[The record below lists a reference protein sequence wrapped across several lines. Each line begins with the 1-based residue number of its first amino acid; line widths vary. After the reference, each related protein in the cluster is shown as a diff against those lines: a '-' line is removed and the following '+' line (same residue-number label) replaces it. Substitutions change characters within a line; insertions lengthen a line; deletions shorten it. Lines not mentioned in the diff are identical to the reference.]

1 MATPNPTETAVDFRR
16 GLPEGLEMFD
26 VIEDPRSGNATRHPF
41 GSILFIALCALL
53 CGMNTCEDF
62 VRFAKARE
70 EWLRKWIPLPNGIP
84 CANTFLRVFA
94 AIDPVAFTEC
104 LAAFVTRICPELA
117 GRLVAIDGKTLRGS
131 RKADES
137 TVQILSAWACHNGIT
152 LSQRAVDHKS
162 NEITAVPKLLRHLNL
177 KGAIVSIDAM
187 GTQLKIAIAIIQAG
201 AGYLL
206 ALKANQGTLHD
217 DVREFFQD
225 PGNLDYAREK
235 GGTVQTAEHHDKGH
249 GRIEK
254 RVCTVTDWLDW
265 LPAKVRRDWLGL
277 RTIVRIESHT
287 TLACGKTRGEVRH
300 YLSSLPPD
308 AAQHLQLSRAH
319 WGIEN
324 SCHWVLDVVFR
335 EDEARA
341 RCGDAAQNLST
352 LRRIALN
359 LLKTETAK
367 PKEPIRAKRIYAA
380 LDPSYLESIIGIRQM

>member
-1 MATPNPTETAVDFRR
+1 MPTLNVTKTAIDFRR

-26 VIEDPRSGNATRHPF
+26 VIENPRSGNATRHPF

-70 EWLRKWIPLPNGIP
+70 EWLEKWIPLPEGIT

-104 LAAFVTRICPELA
+104 LAAFVARICPDLA
-117 GRLVAIDGKTLRGS
+117 GRLVAIDGKALLGS
-131 RKADES
+131 RKPDES
-137 TVQILSAWACHNGIT
+137 TVQIVSAWACHNGIT

-201 AGYLL
+201 ADYLL
-206 ALKANQGTLHD
+206 ALKGNQGTLHD

-225 PGNLDYAREK
+225 PANLGYAREK
-235 GGTVQTAEHHDKGH
+235 GGTVQTFEHHDKGH

-254 RVCTVTDWLDW
+254 RACTVTDWLDW
-265 LPAKVRRDWLGL
+265 LPAKVRRGWLGL
-277 RTIVRIESHT
+277 RSIARVESHT
-287 TLACGKTRGEVRH
+287 TLANGKARVEIR
-300 YLSSLPPD
+300 YYISSLPPD
-308 AAQHLQLSRAH
+308 AAQHLELSRAH

-335 EDEARA
+335 EDESRA

-359 LLKTETAK
+359 LLKTETTK
-367 PKEPIRAKRIYAA
+367 PKESIRGKRIYAA
-380 LDPSYLESIIGIRQM
+380 LDPSYLEAIIGLRQM

>member
-1 MATPNPTETAVDFRR
+1 MATPHPTKIAIDFRR

-70 EWLRKWIPLPNGIP
+70 EWLRKWISLPNGIP

-201 AGYLL
+201 ADYLL

-217 DVREFFQD
+217 DVREFFAD
-225 PGNLDYAREK
+225 PANLEYAREK
-235 GGTVQTAEHHDKGH
+235 GGIVHTIEHHDKGH

-265 LPAKVRRDWLGL
+265 LPASVRRSWLGL
-277 RTIVRIESHT
+277 RSIVRIESRT
-287 TLACGKTRGEVRH
+287 TLAGGKVREEVRH
-300 YLSSLPPD
+300 YISSLAPD
-308 AAQHLQLSRAH
+308 AAQHLELSRAH

-359 LLKTETAK
+359 LLKTETTK
-367 PKEPIRAKRIYAA
+367 PKEPIRGKRIYAA
-380 LDPSYLESIIGIRQM
+380 LDPSYLEAIIGLRQM

>member
-1 MATPNPTETAVDFRR
+1 MASPKPTKSTVDFRR

-70 EWLRKWIPLPNGIP
+70 EWLRKWIDLPNGIP

-94 AIDPVAFTEC
+94 AIDPVSFTEC
-104 LAAFVTRICPELA
+104 LAAFVSRICPDLA
-117 GRLVAIDGKTLRGS
+117 GKLVAIDGKALRGS

-137 TVQILSAWACHNGIT
+137 TVQILSAWACHNGLT
-152 LSQRAVDHKS
+152 LSQRAVDAKS
-162 NEITAVPKLLRHLNL
+162 NEITGVPKLLRHLNL

-201 AGYLL
+201 ADYLL
-206 ALKANQGTLHD
+206 AIKGNQGSLHD
-217 DVREFFQD
+217 DVRAFFAD
-225 PGNLDYAREK
+225 PENLEYARQK
-235 GGTVQTAEHHDKGH
+235 GGTLDTVEHHDKGH

-265 LPAKVRRDWLGL
+265 MPAKVRRSWLGL
-277 RTIVRIESHT
+277 RSIVRVESHT
-287 TLACGKTRGEVRH
+287 TLPGGKVREDTR
-300 YLSSLPPD
+300 YYISSLAPD
-308 AAQHLQLSRAH
+308 ATQHLELSRSH
-319 WGIEN
+319 WAIEN

-335 EDEARA
+335 EDDARA

-359 LLKTETAK
+359 LLKTETSK
-367 PKEPIRAKRIYAA
+367 PKEPIRGKRIYAA
-380 LDPSYLESIIGIRQM
+380 LDPAYLEAIIGLRQM